1 MNEIEGKEERAI
13 KEYEKLMTEALQ
25 EYSNGCSE
33 EYLKEIDGTVF
44 SKIVADI
51 CNNDKNDDICKEIL
65 AKLDEKRIKIYGKF
79 EFKNKL
85 LLAKEAERIRQQQ
98 QQITNVNNEKQE
110 SHEQR
115 LKLPERCKKVK
126 RHGIPA
132 ERDIKKEQKY
142 EVLKKSQEINT
153 SQAADKNGTNVLDTV
168 ATGLTIAA
176 GIYKIF
182 FAETNQKSSKHEFER
197 FKNDVEKIIDRRLTG
212 WKTDKTFIFTP
223 HGYYCCIFYD
233 QGVTG
238 TDVTLFYRKS
248 GDEIFRYEEKY
259 FYANKAHKLEVM
271 LKERLQDSRDIDETW
286 RQTLKECQ

>member
-1 MNEIEGKEERAI
+1 MNEIEEKEECAI

-33 EYLKEIDGTVF
+33 EYLKEIDGIVF
-44 SKIVADI
+44 SEIVADI
-51 CNNDKNDDICKEIL
+51 RNNNEDDDISKEIL
-65 AKLDEKRIKIYGKF
+65 AKLDKKRTKIYG
-79 EFKNKL
+79 EFKIKNKI

-98 QQITNVNNEKQE
+98 QQQHTNVNNEKQE
-110 SHEQR
+110 APEQR
-115 LKLPERCKKVK
+115 EKRCKKVK
-126 RHGIPA
+126 RDGIPA
-132 ERDIKKEQKY
+132 ERDIKKEQKH
-142 EVLKKSQEINT
+142 EVLKKSQEEINT
-153 SQAADKNGTNVLDTV
+153 SQASDKNGTDVLDTV

-197 FKNDVEKIIDRRLTG
+197 FKNDVKKITNGRLTG

-223 HGYYCCIFYD
+223 QGYYCCIFYD

-248 GDEIFRYEEKY
+248 GDEIFRYEENY

-271 LKERLQDSRDIDETW
+271 LKERLQDSRDIDATW
-286 RQTLKECQ
+286 RETLKECQ